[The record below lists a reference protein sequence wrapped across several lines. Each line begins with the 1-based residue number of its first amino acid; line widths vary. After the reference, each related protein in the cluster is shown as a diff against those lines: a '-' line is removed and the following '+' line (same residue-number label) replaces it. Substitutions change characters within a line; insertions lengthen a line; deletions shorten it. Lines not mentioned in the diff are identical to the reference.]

1 MQTTRPTYQQVYGM
15 VMQLSPDDR
24 MRLRDSLYDM
34 EEDDV
39 LEPYTEA
46 ELSQM
51 MQEGSE
57 AYRQGRCCTAE
68 EGWRKLEEE
77 FPWLKD

>member
-1 MQTTRPTYQQVYGM
+1 MQTTKPTYQQVYGM

-24 MRLRDSLYDM
+24 LRLRDSLYAM
-34 EEDDV
+34 EEEDV

-51 MQEGSE
+51 MKEGLE
-57 AYRQGRCCTAE
+57 DYRQGRCCTAE
-68 EGWRKLEEE
+68 EGWKKLEEE

>member
-1 MQTTRPTYQQVYGM
+1 MA
-15 VMQLSPDDR
+15 MQLSPDDR
-24 MRLRDSLYDM
+24 MRLRESLYDM

-51 MQEGSE
+51 MKEGLE
-57 AYRQGRCCTAE
+57 DYRQGRCCTAE

>member
-51 MQEGSE
+51 MKEGLE

>member
-1 MQTTRPTYQQVYGM
+1 MQTTKPTYQQVYGM

-24 MRLRDSLYDM
+24 LRLRDSLYDM

-51 MQEGSE
+51 MKEGLE
-57 AYRQGRCCTAE
+57 DYR
-68 EGWRKLEEE
+68 
-77 FPWLKD
+77 

>member
-1 MQTTRPTYQQVYGM
+1 M

-24 MRLRDSLYDM
+24 LRLRELLYDM

-51 MQEGSE
+51 MKEGLE
-57 AYRQGRCCTAE
+57 DYRQGRCCTAE

>member
-1 MQTTRPTYQQVYGM
+1 MQTTKPTYQQVYGM

-24 MRLRDSLYDM
+24 LRLRDSLYDM

-51 MQEGSE
+51 MKEGLE
-57 AYRQGRCCTAE
+57 DYRQGRCCTAE

-77 FPWLKD
+77 FLWLKD

>member
-24 MRLRDSLYDM
+24 LRLRDSLYDM

-51 MQEGSE
+51 MKEGLE
-57 AYRQGRCCTAE
+57 DYRQGRCCTAE

>member
-15 VMQLSPDDR
+15 AMQLSPDDR
-24 MRLRDSLYDM
+24 MRLRESLYDM

-51 MQEGSE
+51 MKEGLE
-57 AYRQGRCCTAE
+57 DYRQGRCCTAE